1 MAEQHSGAGRVSE
14 RLPRVTGA
22 RTLRALQRAGWYVDR
37 HGRHIILRHPSWSGI
52 VVVPNHPG
60 EPLPPGTL
68 KAILEQAHLTI
79 EEFRALL

>member
-1 MAEQHSGAGRVSE
+1 
-14 RLPRVTGA
+14 
-22 RTLRALQRAGWYVDR
+22 
-37 HGRHIILRHPSWSGI
+37 LRHPSWSGI